1 MAKMSASKRQYVKI
15 SKIQKQSLLQLVF
28 DYGMKI
34 REASQKLN
42 LKYAAAK
49 TFVLQF
55 RKKLLRK
62 EFNYAS
68 DKPCQTCPKRDVYT
82 PFKIVSQI
90 GGKEI
95 SSKTYIYN

>member
-1 MAKMSASKRQYVKI
+1 MTRTSTQKRQYVKI
-15 SKIQKQSLLQLVF
+15 SKNQKQALLQLVF
-28 DYGMKI
+28 QTGIKI

-49 TFVLQF
+49 TLILQF
-55 RKKLLRK
+55 RKKLIK
-62 EFNYAS
+62 KDFHYAS
-68 DKPCQTCPKRDVYT
+68 DKPCQTCPKGKQTVTY
-82 PFKIVSQI
+82 KIISQV